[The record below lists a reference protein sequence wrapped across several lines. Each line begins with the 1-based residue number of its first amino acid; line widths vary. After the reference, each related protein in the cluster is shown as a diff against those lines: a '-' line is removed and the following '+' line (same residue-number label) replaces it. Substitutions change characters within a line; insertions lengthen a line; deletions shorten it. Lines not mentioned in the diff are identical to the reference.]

1 MKTTP
6 LKVKTM
12 LADKEDSRILECLR
26 RKGIKVH
33 LVTTHASYQKGKRP
47 EYKGAPKPMMHLLKA
62 RKDGV
67 MHPLAY
73 GRTVKQLAANLA
85 AGNSKCPSAYRQNA
99 LGHWTVWE
107 EYPYKAVTAL

>member
-1 MKTTP
+1 MKPTP

-12 LADKEDSRILECLR
+12 LAEKEDSRILECLR

-33 LVTTHASYQKGKRP
+33 LLATHASYQKGKRP
-47 EYKGAPKPMMHLLKA
+47 EHRGVPKPMMYLLKA

-67 MHPLAY
+67 MHPIAY

-85 AGNSKCPSAYRQNA
+85 TGNSKCPSAYRQNA
-99 LGHWTVWE
+99 MGHWTVWE
-107 EYPYKAVTAL
+107 EHPYSEIKGQ